1 MSQGFSINGALKID
15 QSFDEFDEEFW
26 SDVLKAA
33 VYEPRTALK
42 EGVEAAIRDYEGDDT
57 EFDHGYLEGDEFDEE
72 TEEAEIETAVLPALT
87 LCLDISLSGGY
98 SVEEYIED
106 ANNVV
111 YRAGIEKGL
120 KAVLTVEYT
129 WLDRGPD
136 DSVSM
141 KWREMV
147 EKFDKSA

>member
-1 MSQGFSINGALKID
+1 MSQGFNINGALKVD
-15 QSFDEFDEEFW
+15 QPIDEFDDEFW
-26 SDVLKAA
+26 SKVLKAA

-42 EGVEAAIRDYEGDDT
+42 EGIEAAILDYKGYDT
-57 EFDHGYLEGDEFDEE
+57 DFDYGYCEGDEFDDQSEKDAIDM
-72 TEEAEIETAVLPALT
+72 TELPGLS
-87 LCLDISLSGGY
+87 LDLDISLSGGY

-106 ANNVV
+106 ANHVV

-129 WLDRGPD
+129 WTDRGPD

-147 EKFDKSA
+147 EKFGKSA